1 MMARTRSDQPT
12 DGELEILQL
21 LWDFGPSELGSVHQ
35 RLNEGRKVALTT
47 VATMLTVMLAKDL
60 VKRKKGT
67 RGWLYSARVSRD
79 SAAKPIVKKLVDRVF
94 DGSAQRLVAHLLETQ
109 KLTEAERD
117 ELLSLLKQS
126 RPGPRPKEGSEGD
139 PS

>member
-1 MMARTRSDQPT
+1 MARTRSDQPT

-21 LWDFGPSELGSVHQ
+21 LWDLGPSELGVIHQ
-35 RLNEGRKVALTT
+35 RLSESRKVALTT

-60 VKRKKGT
+60 VKRKQGG
-67 RGWLYSARVSRD
+67 RGWLYSTRVSRD

-109 KLTEAERD
+109 KLSEAERD
-117 ELLSLLKQS
+117 ELLNLLKQS
-126 RPGPRPKEGSEGD
+126 RPGPRRNEGNEGD

>member
-1 MMARTRSDQPT
+1 MARTRSDQAT

-21 LWDFGPSELGSVHQ
+21 LWDSGPAELGVVHQ
-35 RLNEGRKVALTT
+35 GLNEGRKVALTT

-60 VKRKKGT
+60 VKRKQGP
-67 RGWLYSARVSRD
+67 RGWSWSARVTRG

-109 KLTEAERD
+109 KLTAADRLELVKLLEQTRPATRQGRD
-117 ELLSLLKQS
+117 SQGESS
-126 RPGPRPKEGSEGD
+126 
-139 PS
+139 

>member
-1 MMARTRSDQPT
+1 MARTRSDQPT

-21 LWDFGPSELGSVHQ
+21 LWDRGPAELGVVHQ
-35 RLNEGRKVALTT
+35 GLNEVRKVALTT

-60 VKRKKGT
+60 VKRKQGP
-67 RGWLYSARVSRD
+67 RGWLWSARVTRD

-109 KLTEAERD
+109 KLTSSDRD
-117 ELLSLLKQS
+117 ELLKLLKQA
-126 RPGPRPKEGSEGD
+126 RPAAGRSEHNEGE

>member
-1 MMARTRSDQPT
+1 MARTRSDQPT

-21 LWDFGPSELGSVHQ
+21 LWELGPSELGSIHQ
-35 RLNEGRKVALTT
+35 RLNESRKVALTT

-60 VKRKKGT
+60 VKRKQGG
-67 RGWLYSARVSRD
+67 RGWIYSTRVSRD

-117 ELLSLLKQS
+117 ELLNLLKQS
-126 RPGPRPKEGSEGD
+126 RPGPRRSEGHQGD

>member
-1 MMARTRSDQPT
+1 MARTRSDQPT

-21 LWDFGPSELGSVHQ
+21 LWDLGPSELGSVHQ
-35 RLNEGRKVALTT
+35 RLNESRKVALTT

-60 VKRKKGT
+60 VKRKQGG
-67 RGWLYSARVSRD
+67 RGWLYSTRVSRD

-117 ELLSLLKQS
+117 ELLNLLKQS
-126 RPGPRPKEGSEGD
+126 RPAPRRSEGNQGD
-139 PS
+139 LS

>member
-1 MMARTRSDQPT
+1 MARTRSDQPT

-21 LWDFGPSELGSVHQ
+21 LWDLGPSELGAIHQ
-35 RLNEGRKVALTT
+35 RLNEDRKVALTT

-60 VKRKKGT
+60 VKRKQGA
-67 RGWLYSARVSRD
+67 RSWIYSARVSRD
-79 SAAKPIVKKLVDRVF
+79 SAAKPIVRKLVDRVF

-109 KLTEAERD
+109 ELSEAERQ
-117 ELLSLLKQS
+117 ELLKLLQQSRRQS
-126 RPGPRPKEGSEGD
+126 RPNKDEGE

>member
-1 MMARTRSDQPT
+1 MMARPRSDQPT

-21 LWDFGPSELGSVHQ
+21 LWDLGPSELGSIHQ
-35 RLNEGRKVALTT
+35 RLNESRKVALTT

-60 VKRKKGT
+60 VKRKQGA

-79 SAAKPIVKKLVDRVF
+79 SAAKPIVRKLVDRVF
-94 DGSAQRLVAHLLETQ
+94 DGSAQRLVAHLIETQ
-109 KLTEAERD
+109 KLTDAERL
-117 ELLSLLKQS
+117 ELLALLKQS
-126 RPGPRPKEGSEGD
+126 RPGPARNETDQGD